1 MMTNDDKVKFQNILY
16 IRNEYALKALL
27 DSIVA
32 NGEFSED
39 DVISM
44 FLRFNIF
51 DGTVSEQLIE
61 RSYEILCKDW
71 TKPEKMQKL
80 AGDNDDFI
88 NSRSGKE
95 TAIKACNMAESLFG
109 HPIEDFSDLEY
120 KFLYVNKVLS
130 VNTGNTYYFSAIND
144 KRKSVGKREIRF
156 TKNPEYSNLP
166 LSAYLS
172 TKYFKDTTQFAD
184 WIHQAQRYA
193 SKEFSYN
200 IMVAALTMIYCG
212 VDAKQ
217 VCSIK
222 DDQVNRESH
231 CITDEDG
238 VVYHIPKPLWQNIE
252 RLLKEYIDARGEYL
266 PSEYVLKIHHT
277 TKAKRGADADR
288 RATYDG
294 ILSCMG
300 SVGSDIKYHIYQEDI
315 SKDSILYGKST
326 SFNNIYESG
335 LFNRAYSE
343 GIRTADDFKMYVMG
357 SKTPTKRGLQKIGM
371 RANLYMQWL
380 EMYHK

>member
-32 NGEFSED
+32 DGEFSED

-51 DGTVSEQLIE
+51 DGTVSERLLE

-71 TKPEKMQKL
+71 TKTEKMQKL

-120 KFLYVNKVLS
+120 KFLYVNKALS
-130 VNTGNTYYFSAIND
+130 VNTTNTYYFSAINE
-144 KRKSVGKREIRF
+144 KRKAARKGQIRF
-156 TKNPEYSNLP
+156 TKNPEYSSLP
-166 LSAYLS
+166 LSAYLHS
-172 TKYFKDTTQFAD
+172 KFFKDTAQFAD

-193 SKEFSYN
+193 LKEFSYN
-200 IMVAALTMIYCG
+200 IMAAALTMIYCG
-212 VDAKQ
+212 IDSRQ
-217 VCSIK
+217 VCSIR
-222 DDQVNRESH
+222 DDQVDRKTH
-231 CITDEDG
+231 CITDRDG
-238 VVYHIPKPLWQNIE
+238 VTYHIPNSLWNNIE
-252 RLLKEYIDARGEYL
+252 RLLKEHIDARGEYL
-266 PSEYVLKIHHT
+266 PSEYVLKIHFT
-277 TKAKRGADADR
+277 TKTKRGADTNR
-288 RATYDG
+288 MATHDG
-294 ILSCMG
+294 LTG
-300 SVGSDIKYHIYQEDI
+300 SIYNIISDIRYQINQGNIDG
-315 SKDSILYGKST
+315 SNILCGKSMT
-326 SFNNIYESG
+326 LNGLFDSG
-335 LFNRAYSE
+335 LFIRAYSE
-343 GIRTADDFKMYVMG
+343 GIRTADDFKMYIMG
-357 SKTPTKRGLQKIGM
+357 SEVPTKRGIQKINM